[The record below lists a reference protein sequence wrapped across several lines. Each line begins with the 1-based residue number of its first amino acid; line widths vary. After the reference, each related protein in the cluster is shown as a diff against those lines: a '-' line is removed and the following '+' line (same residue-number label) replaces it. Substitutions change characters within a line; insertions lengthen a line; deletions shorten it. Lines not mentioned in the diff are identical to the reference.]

1 MGTNHLGNQYGS
13 RRTKGDETKMILDT
27 GTLVAMLIG
36 LLSSITLI
44 FIFANKQMKLEK
56 EIRRLQLELR
66 KKRTN

>member
-1 MGTNHLGNQYGS
+1 
-13 RRTKGDETKMILDT
+13 MILDT